1 MSDHDRDGND
11 TAAALDF
18 ARKTTEPRVLE
29 VTFENGNEQVLVTTG
44 ADGEAN
50 VRTIRDLFADRAATP
65 QRRKGTITVHD
76 LGSFIAAANRDSDG
90 GSSIF
95 ADVPARKLTA
105 ILDWHNPGR
114 DPRWGQDRI
123 EYGFTMSEQLAAW
136 CKAAAQPMDQKAFTR
151 LIDDRLGDIGEGPF
165 ESESIAGQ
173 FVGRRGIRFA
183 SIADLVVF
191 TRTIAAKS
199 TVESQEVVDEN
210 TGDVSIQ
217 YAKRG
222 DVKTPDGKPIVVPQT
237 FALKIPVFR
246 GIGAT
251 EFNIAA
257 RLRYDISERGIAWRV
272 ELHALDKYVSAAV
285 EQALVIV
292 RAAKD
297 TGGCGLPVF
306 LGVAP

>member
-1 MSDHDRDGND
+1 MSDHDRDGNN

-18 ARKTTEPRVLE
+18 ARSTTEPHILT
-29 VTFENGNEQVLVTTG
+29 VTFEGGEEEILVTTG
-44 ADGEAN
+44 ANGEAA
-50 VRTIRDLFADRAATP
+50 VTTIRDLFADRAVVP
-65 QRRKGTITVHD
+65 LRRKGTVVVHD
-76 LGSFIAAANRDSDG
+76 LASFIAAVNRDNDA
-90 GSSIF
+90 GSVV
-95 ADVPARKLTA
+95 ADVAARKLTA

-114 DPRWGQDRI
+114 DARWGQDRI
-123 EYGFTMSEQLAAW
+123 EYGFTASEQLAVW
-136 CKAAAQPMDQKAFTR
+136 SKAAQFPMNQKDFAR

-165 ESESIAGQ
+165 EPGSIAAE

-199 TVESQEVVDEN
+199 TVESQEIVDEN

-217 YAKRG
+217 YVKRG
-222 DVKTPDGKPIVVPQT
+222 DVKTPDGKPIVVPQA

-246 GIGAT
+246 GVGAT
-251 EFNIAA
+251 EFNIAT

-285 EQALVIV
+285 EEALIV
-292 RAAKD
+292 LRGAKD
-297 TGGCGLPVF
+297 AGGCGIPVF